1 MRKEGMLIF
10 DLPKCCIT
18 PEGKVCCP
26 LAWNTNFCTSL
37 SPKGVTMTGADW
49 EKIYASGKRPYWC
62 PIRQI

>member
-10 DLPKCCIT
+10 DLPECCIT

-37 SPKGVTMTGADW
+37 SPKGKAMTGAD
-49 EKIYASGKRPYWC
+49 
-62 PIRQI
+62 